1 MKKYN
6 KGFTLIE
13 LMAVLVILG
22 ILATIVVVNVSPVFQ
37 RANLEKVRA
46 DMAQTT
52 KALELYKFNEMTYP
66 NTSQGLD
73 ALITPHS
80 ELKNPFLFPDGGY
93 ISSIPLDPWG
103 REYLYIYPPQ
113 KSRNF
118 DLFTLGADGLEGGT
132 GENTDLGNW
141 IQQQKRLYFN

>member
-1 MKKYN
+1 MVRYS

-52 KALELYKFNEMTYP
+52 KALELYKFNELTYP

-73 ALITPHS
+73 ALTTPHS
-80 ELKNPFLFPDGGY
+80 ELKNPFLFPEGGY

-103 REYLYIYPPQ
+103 REYLYVYPPQ

-118 DLFTLGADGLEGGT
+118 DLYTLGADGLEGGT
-132 GENTDLGNW
+132 GENTDFGNW
-141 IQQQKRLYFN
+141 IQ

>member
-13 LMAVLVILG
+13 LLAVLVILG

-52 KALELYKFNEMTYP
+52 KALELYKFNELTYP
-66 NTSQGLD
+66 STSQGLD
-73 ALITPHS
+73 ALISPHS

-132 GENTDLGNW
+132 GENTDFGNW
-141 IQQQKRLYFN
+141 IQ